1 MKWYLIDTNDGI
13 IDEAEKK
20 AILMWKY
27 NFTHSSKCGK
37 AYRILKDN
45 SDGIGGNYWIVKEDN
60 LKATGFEWAIKEHRP
75 LSEIKGFDDVGLGV
89 IWCDEGRGTYIL
101 CKELR
106 GYDLTNIQIYR
117 YCNPFREMR
126 KTDTIEKDDSQYT
139 YCVKRDDL
147 MKQL

>member
-1 MKWYLIDTNDGI
+1 MKWYLIDINDGI

-20 AILMWKY
+20 AILMWKH

-37 AYRILKDN
+37 AYLLSN
-45 SDGIGGNYWIVKEDN
+45 NYYIVKETD
-60 LKATGFEWAIKEHRP
+60 LKECGFEWAIKEHRP

-89 IWCDEGRGTYIL
+89 IWGDEGQGTYIL

-106 GYDLTNIQIYR
+106 GYDLSNIQIYK
-117 YCNPFREMR
+117 YCNAFREMN
-126 KTDTIEKDDSQYT
+126 KTDIIGKDDSHYA

-147 MKQL
+147 MKQN